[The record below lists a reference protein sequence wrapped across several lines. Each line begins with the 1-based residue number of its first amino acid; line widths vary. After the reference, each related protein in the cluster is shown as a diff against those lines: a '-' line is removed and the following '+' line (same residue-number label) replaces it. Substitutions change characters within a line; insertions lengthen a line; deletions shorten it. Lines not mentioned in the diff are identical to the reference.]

1 MSHPDKTVLWI
12 ERLERFAQSKMT
24 VAAFCAAEK
33 VSQASY
39 YYWRRKLLGPS
50 RQPIS
55 QQPKSDEPDSSQP
68 ASGQPKSRRPDSQQP
83 NSQQLK
89 SQPPKLSRPKPA
101 RRKRRNPANRTEPL
115 APHAFVPI
123 ALASPNEHPQ
133 QPTRAL
139 TTIELPSGIRVRI
152 DVPTV
157 PSAQSP
163 SREGRA

>member
-12 ERLERFAQSKMT
+12 ERLKRFAQSKMT

-50 RQPIS
+50 RQP
-55 QQPKSDEPDSSQP
+55 KSGEP
-68 ASGQPKSRRPDSQQP
+68 ASGQPKSRRPNSQQP
-83 NSQQLK
+83 NS
-89 SQPPKLSRPKPA
+89 SQPKPSRPKPA

-139 TTIELPSGIRVRI
+139 TTIELPGGVRVRI
-152 DVPTV
+152 DVPTT
-157 PSAQSP
+157 PSTQSP
-163 SREGRA
+163 SGEGLA